1 MTETPDLSIDIERSR
16 ERRWRAPWWA
26 LAALAL
32 MPIWA
37 FMYARAL
44 TGTAEASDGPLG
56 LGATVYAS
64 NCATCH
70 GATGG
75 GVAGSGYPFD
85 DGAALLT
92 FPRIDDQLRF
102 VYHGTDAYRIAG
114 IDVYGDP
121 ERPGGAHLTGARNSM
136 PPFGTNAGGS
146 LTDAEL
152 VAVVCHERY
161 TLGVIDPRSEL
172 TGDEFDL
179 WCSAESPPVAQLA
192 DITDAVRAPDSS
204 G

>member
-1 MTETPDLSIDIERSR
+1 MTETSMTSIDTEPDRS
-16 ERRWRAPWWA
+16 RRWRAPWWA
-26 LAALAL
+26 VAAVAL

-44 TGTAEASDGPLG
+44 TATAAADGPLN
-56 LGATVYAS
+56 LGARVYAS

-75 GVAGSGYPFD
+75 GVAGSGYPFS

-92 FPRIDDQLRF
+92 FPSIEDHVRF
-102 VYHGTDAYRIAG
+102 VYHGTDAYRVAG

-121 ERPGGAHLTGARNSM
+121 DRPGGAHVTGARNSM
-136 PPFGTNAGGS
+136 PPFGTRAGGS
-146 LTDAEL
+146 LSDAEL

-161 TLGVIDPRSEL
+161 TLGGIESSSES

-179 WCSAESPPVAQLA
+179 WCTAESPPVAELA
-192 DITDAVRAPDSS
+192 DITDAVRAPTSA